1 MSESQVEAQRVTPM
15 PEVVP
20 TRPVEAAPAAMET
33 PYPLGRRLAEWGR
46 YTIRPYVRAVAA
58 VIWKDLRAEVRS
70 KELVTAMLIFAIL
83 VILSFNFALELRLDR
98 VGLVAPGLVWV
109 MIIFAGMLGLDRSL
123 AMEKDRGC
131 LDGLLLCPV
140 DRSAIYFGKTIGNL
154 LFMLIVEALVLPL
167 FSILFSYPL
176 LSPGILLIVLVGT
189 LGLAGIGTL
198 ISTMAVH
205 TRAREVMLPVML
217 LPLLIPFMLAAV
229 KATRGVLDG
238 LAWNEFQGWV
248 QLMVAYD
255 AILLAVAYMT
265 FDYVVEE

>member
-1 MSESQVEAQRVTPM
+1 MSNSQVKVSPVLDAPPIAPQEEAPGSFGQRA
-15 PEVVP
+15 
-20 TRPVEAAPAAMET
+20 R
-33 PYPLGRRLAEWGR
+33 EWLRDGV
-46 YTIRPYVRAVAA
+46 RPYVRAVAA
-58 VIWKDLRAEVRS
+58 VVWKDLVAELRS

-83 VILSFNFALELRLDR
+83 VTLSFNFALELRLDR

-109 MIIFAGMLGLDRSL
+109 TIIFAGMLGLDRSL

-154 LFMLIVEALVLPL
+154 LFVSVVEALFLPL
-167 FSILFSYPL
+167 FSILFNYPL
-176 LSPGILLIVLVGT
+176 LHPGVLLIVAVGT
-189 LGLAGIGTL
+189 VGLAGIGTL

-205 TRAREVMLPVML
+205 TRAREVMLPIML
-217 LPLLIPFMLAAV
+217 LPLLIPFILAAV

-238 LAWNEFQGWV
+238 LPWNEFQGWI

-255 AILLAVAYMT
+255 VILLATAYMT
-265 FDYVVEE
+265 FDFVVEE